1 MMEEHAKTV
10 ECFENECD
18 EFVYEVLMCKDNEW
32 QRNSTM
38 LISKVFNYILMACC
52 SRIDI
57 ITTYTNNA
65 ANSSAI
71 YGVMPV
77 GTNVFCPNG

>member
-1 MMEEHAKTV
+1 M
-10 ECFENECD
+10 NE
-18 EFVYEVLMCKDNEW
+18 
-32 QRNSTM
+32 QRAD
-38 LISKVFNYILMACC
+38 SKIQVFDQILMACC
-52 SRIDI
+52 CHIDI

-71 YGVMPV
+71 YGVMLV

>member
-1 MMEEHAKTV
+1 MEEHAKTV
-10 ECFENECD
+10 ACFENECD

-52 SRIDI
+52 SHIDI
-57 ITTYTNNA
+57 TILIIQIMLLIVVLYWCDA
-65 ANSSAI
+65 SR
-71 YGVMPV
+71 Y
-77 GTNVFCPNG
+77 